1 MTSIVYFNWC
11 WLVCFHSAMSLTDKV
26 VATFILIV
34 WLSCSTFPKS
44 MFLWYLVDLASDL
57 WFLLPLN
64 TSEHNYNAV
73 TNWITIWQVNMK
85 PADIVGHH
93 RSGSFGVSTYPP
105 RFRPT
110 FSSRQFLSV
119 RYQSENKYIGSNT
132 FPPWKKMGTSVL
144 HAPAPLHHCI
154 VTKATKDTGEHD

>member
-1 MTSIVYFNWC
+1 MLIGVFSFCYVSHWQ
-11 WLVCFHSAMSLTDKV
+11 SLHHIYIDCLIIMLNIPKV
-26 VATFILIV
+26 HVSVISGRPCIR
-34 WLSCSTFPKS
+34 S
-44 MFLWYLVDLASDL
+44 SDL

-132 FPPWKKMGTSVL
+132 FPPWKKMGTSVP